1 MRVVIFEDDGLA
13 GFGPLTLLKHA
24 SLLHW
29 GTKRLLEA
37 LVEKVPDAT
46 DVSLWGRP
54 ELAAVSKEATGHA
67 YNERFYGSTVLVNAR
82 ARPSEGLII
91 SASWSEPFVAMCKGT
106 LVAARLDSVSLKPGV
121 ISKKGASSLA
131 KRVKRVATPPEA
143 LFEGYWDLVGSNG
156 LAIVE
161 QAKHFEE
168 TLSVPRGVEVR
179 GPVANVMV
187 DSGAEIEA
195 NVTLDVRLG
204 PVIVD
209 SGASIES
216 FSRIMGPCYIGPK
229 ARIMSAQI
237 GGGTAIFESCRIG
250 GQVDNSV
257 VLPYTNKAH
266 HGYVGDSYVGS
277 WVNIGAGCTFS
288 NLKNTYGNVRVDI
301 GEERRDSGMLKLGP
315 VIGDMAKLSIGALVY
330 AGRAIGTGSHVSGRA
345 AKDVPNFT
353 FHDSEA
359 GRDVELLLESVIE
372 TQRRMMER
380 RGMSLGRAEE
390 GLMRH
395 VFASTANE
403 RKKAGV
409 KKGRLG

>member
-204 PVIVD
+204 PVIV
-209 SGASIES
+209 G
-216 FSRIMGPCYIGPK
+216 
-229 ARIMSAQI
+229 
-237 GGGTAIFESCRIG
+237 
-250 GQVDNSV
+250 
-257 VLPYTNKAH
+257 
-266 HGYVGDSYVGS
+266 
-277 WVNIGAGCTFS
+277 
-288 NLKNTYGNVRVDI
+288 
-301 GEERRDSGMLKLGP
+301 
-315 VIGDMAKLSIGALVY
+315 
-330 AGRAIGTGSHVSGRA
+330 
-345 AKDVPNFT
+345 
-353 FHDSEA
+353 
-359 GRDVELLLESVIE
+359 
-372 TQRRMMER
+372 
-380 RGMSLGRAEE
+380 
-390 GLMRH
+390 
-395 VFASTANE
+395 
-403 RKKAGV
+403 
-409 KKGRLG
+409 